1 MRSYERKSSIHF
13 LKVYFLIENLE
24 CVSNL
29 KDFELFVLYYLT
41 LKFTKYIYI
50 YIKIPLRLEIYFE
63 IRYFDILEFFQIS
76 TLTLPYL

>member
-50 YIKIPLRLEIYFE
+50 YKRLCTYI
-63 IRYFDILEFFQIS
+63 
-76 TLTLPYL
+76 